1 MLDGRSYL
9 AAKSHARN
17 RLTGHSVLRIIEAR
31 STAMFCPKCGLQ
43 NADETKFCR
52 GCGADLGS
60 VLAVVEG
67 KLSST
72 RALSE
77 QYIDLNSR
85 GIRGVLIGLGF
96 AFISWVVYT
105 IPPGNGH
112 HVDAFSRVRVH
123 LPRDRHFPPRP
134 GREDQGVDRERRTR
148 RTPARPDRLH
158 RASTFDLR
166 NGRSRRNAALASPN
180 TRQPTSKSTPKTS

>member
-1 MLDGRSYL
+1 
-9 AAKSHARN
+9 
-17 RLTGHSVLRIIEAR
+17 
-31 STAMFCPKCGLQ
+31 MFCPKCGLQ

-105 IPPGNGH
+105 IPPGNGILWTLFL
-112 HVDAFSRVRVH
+112 AFAFIFLGTGISRLVQAAKTKALIAKDEAAA
-123 LPRDRHFPPRP
+123 LPPGRTDYIEPPRSIYAT
-134 GREDQGVDRERRTR
+134 DDLA
-148 RTPARPDRLH
+148 ARPPSVTEHTTTHLQIDAQDEL
-158 RASTFDLR
+158 TNF
-166 NGRSRRNAALASPN
+166 PK
-180 TRQPTSKSTPKTS
+180 KSS